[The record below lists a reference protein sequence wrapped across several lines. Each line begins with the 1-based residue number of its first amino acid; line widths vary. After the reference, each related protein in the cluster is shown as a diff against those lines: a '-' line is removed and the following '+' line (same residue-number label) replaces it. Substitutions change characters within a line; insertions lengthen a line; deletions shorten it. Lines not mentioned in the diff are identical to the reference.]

1 MDFCGESKAGM
12 NMLGELVLRHI
23 FALNTQTSK
32 AKALKSKVSILIHIL
47 TNIYIIINI
56 CSAFNFINAV
66 IHFVLL
72 RMTIPI

>member
-32 AKALKSKVSILIHIL
+32 L
-47 TNIYIIINI
+47 
-56 CSAFNFINAV
+56 
-66 IHFVLL
+66 
-72 RMTIPI
+72 